1 VFSQAFQTLSLDSD
15 GFAIVQDIIT
25 VLASYISFAGT
36 KLVNTLTSDEM
47 KKIIPDVELMSP
59 RTRCE
64 KLVKYFA
71 KELAGKNMKAIS
83 VYKMADPNNAGS
95 VTATVLEAT
104 FKKIFPSIKLEIMQE
119 LMQAFRGNKNSEN
132 IKREDFEAVFKDE

>member
-1 VFSQAFQTLSLDSD
+1 
-15 GFAIVQDIIT
+15 
-25 VLASYISFAGT
+25 
-36 KLVNTLTSDEM
+36 VNTLTSDEM
-47 KKIIPDVELMSP
+47 KKIIPDVDLMSP

-64 KLVKYFA
+64 RLVKYFA

-83 VYKMADPNNAGS
+83 VYKMADPNNVGS

-104 FKKIFPSIKLEIMQE
+104 FKKIFPQIKLEIIQE